1 MRVRRKRFVIS
12 TLNLLVDQI
21 HMIWDCKIKYI
32 AFMLSLNIIKAFNQV
47 LHIRLLHILKMK
59 RTSNYIIKWA
69 CSFLENW
76 ETSLRFNKQT
86 SDMHKINADILQ
98 KFLILLILFLFFNA
112 SLIKKCKTL
121 KIKIEVLDFI
131 NDINILTYDKFI
143 EEICRTLS
151 KVHNIY
157 AKWACT
163 HDATFTSE
171 KYEFIHFIRKS
182 KRFDMMI
189 SIQIES
195 SVIKLKS
202 DMQVL
207 KIQLNIKLQ
216 WDLHLHQI
224 EANHII

>member
-76 ETSLRFNKQT
+76 ETSLRFNEQT

-216 WDLHLHQI
+216 WDVHLHQI

>member
-59 RTSNYIIKWA
+59 RTLNYIIKWA

-76 ETSLRFNKQT
+76 ETSLRFNEQT

-98 KFLILLILFLFFNA
+98 KFLISLILFLFFNA

-216 WDLHLHQI
+216 WDVHLHQI

>member
-69 CSFLENW
+69 YSFLENW
-76 ETSLRFNKQT
+76 ETSLRFNEQT

-98 KFLILLILFLFFNA
+98 KFLISLILFLFFNA

-143 EEICRTLS
+143 EEICKTLS

-216 WDLHLHQI
+216 WDVHLHQI